1 MGEPTSYLTT
11 GLGLAVAAVAIVIV
25 FVAFGS
31 QPESNKSKPAFKPKS
46 KSKSKSRSTVQDDN
60 DDDVDAEL
68 LKGYKKTADGKK
80 TSYFH
85 RELSATDRELLEKS
99 NSGPKPLAQASPPT
113 SSTKAGSAWNS
124 GGTWEEK
131 NLTAFAYERLSGL
144 LSSVR
149 CDLPGGAVLRCT
161 RVRDVAG
168 DCIAATARGKT
179 KLIVDLS
186 CELDWE
192 LSSLGSCISG
202 SLSISDIT
210 ADRDAKREMTV
221 KSSSSSPKLAAFVR
235 SEEQGLLPAVSA
247 QLDLLLIVLQK
258 AMETGSVSSS

>member
-11 GLGLAVAAVAIVIV
+11 GLGLAVAAAAIVIV

-46 KSKSKSRSTVQDDN
+46 KSKSKSTVQDD
-60 DDDVDAEL
+60 DDDDDDAEL

-99 NSGPKPLAQASPPT
+99 NSGPKPIAQASSPT

-149 CDLPGGAVLRCT
+149 CDLPGGTVLRCT

-202 SLSISDIT
+202 SLSIWDIT

-221 KSSSSSPKLAAFVR
+221 KSSSSSPKVAAFVR

-258 AMETGSVSSS
+258 AMETGSVSLS